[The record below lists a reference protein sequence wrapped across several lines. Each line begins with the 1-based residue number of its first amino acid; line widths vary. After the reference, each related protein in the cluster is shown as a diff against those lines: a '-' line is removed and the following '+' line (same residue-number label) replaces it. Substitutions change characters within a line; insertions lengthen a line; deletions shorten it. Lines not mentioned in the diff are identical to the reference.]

1 MTRLLTGRERRARR
15 TSMLRR
21 LKRRLP
27 KGSLLAASFLVVLTL
42 SAVLAPLLPLADPV
56 VMNVMSPITAPSAEH
71 LFGTDSYGRDLLSRV
86 VWGARIS
93 LLVAVAS
100 VLLGGAAGIVT
111 GLLASNAGKLLD
123 GVLMRLMDALFTF
136 PSLLLAVAL
145 IGAFGRNVSSVVIA
159 LAVVY
164 MPSFARQARADAL
177 SVLEREF
184 VQAARALGASN
195 LRVLFRH
202 VLPNIAGPL
211 IVRGAVF
218 LAYAIVAESSLSF
231 LGLGAQP
238 PTPTWGSMLSE
249 ARPYLLRAPTYP
261 LIVGTTIL
269 LTVLALNKV
278 GDAATAVLDP
288 RTSDR

>member
-1 MTRLLTGRERRARR
+1 MAAAFLAILTLAA
-15 TSMLRR
+15 
-21 LKRRLP
+21 
-27 KGSLLAASFLVVLTL
+27 LLAPV
-42 SAVLAPLLPLADPV
+42 LPLADPG
-56 VMNVMSPITAPSAEH
+56 VMNVMQPITAPSAEH
-71 LFGTDSYGRDLLSRV
+71 LFGTDSYGRDLLARV

-93 LLVAVAS
+93 LMVAAAS
-100 VLLGGAAGIVT
+100 VLLGGTAGIVT
-111 GLLASNAGKLLD
+111 GLVASNAGKLLD
-123 GVLMRLMDALFTF
+123 GVLMRFMDALFTF

-145 IGAFGRNVSSVVIA
+145 IGAFGRDVSSVVIA

-184 VQAARALGASN
+184 VQAAWALGAGS

-202 VLPNIAGPL
+202 VLPNVAGPL

-238 PTPTWGSMLSE
+238 PTPTWGGMLAE

-261 LIVGTTIL
+261 LIVGTAIL
-269 LTVLALNKV
+269 LTVLAFNKV

-288 RTSDR
+288 RASDR